1 MISCKINI
9 MILRRLGLEDGGLKF
24 IEVVLLTKVDY
35 DFVDILIKVGRVI
48 VIGGQRLLQQT
59 PHVCPVNNVYIRRA
73 GVEYERR

>member
-1 MISCKINI
+1 